1 MIPFTQYLLPDG
13 RPKDIHIDRSPEV
26 EELAF
31 KFIKAGGRYEAEILR
46 TGEVSLTAR
55 KNDEDIAIV
64 VCPNR
69 PGVGEKVDELVR
81 ASLSGGHN
89 GTETT

>member
-13 RPKDIHIDRSPEV
+13 RPKDTHIDRSPEI

-31 KFIKAGGRYEAEILR
+31 KFIEGGGRYEAEILR
-46 TGEVSLTAR
+46 TGEVSLTAH

-64 VCPNR
+64 ICPNG

-81 ASLSGGHN
+81 ASLSGGIH
-89 GTETT
+89 GAAT